1 MECVLPWQFSV
12 AFLSSSKLSSLS
24 CCLEGCFCTLLL
36 SITALFY
43 TTHTRMLHFYLN
55 RHCVSRVWSSVFKD
69 LCPRFFAVAAW
80 HSISCHFLCHPE
92 KSLHLLLI
100 RPSRFCCHLESDKS
114 THWYT
119 FFHLIEQ
126 FFMLWAWV
134 LCALKHREGW
144 TCFQWISKSFL
155 SSYVDTMMRCCVK
168 EALTFLKIWVCVL
181 WSRNKITFLQTHHG
195 FNGL

>member
-43 TTHTRMLHFYLN
+43 TTHTHAALLYLN

-134 LCALKHREGW
+134 LCALRHREW
-144 TCFQWISKSFL
+144 WSCFPMNFQIFFIFICWHDDEMLCKGSIDILENMSL
-155 SSYVDTMMRCCVK
+155 CPLVK
-168 EALTFLKIWVCVL
+168 K
-181 WSRNKITFLQTHHG
+181 
-195 FNGL
+195 